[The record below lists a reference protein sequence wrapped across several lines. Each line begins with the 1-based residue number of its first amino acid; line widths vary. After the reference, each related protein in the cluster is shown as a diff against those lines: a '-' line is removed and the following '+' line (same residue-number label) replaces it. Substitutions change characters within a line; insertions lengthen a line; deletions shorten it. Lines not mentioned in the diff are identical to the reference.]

1 MSLKSKLSRSELTI
15 GSWVTLG
22 HPSIAEIMAAAG
34 FDWLVLDMEHSVL
47 ELSEVQSIIQVLDG
61 KQCPAIV
68 RLTSNH
74 PDQIKR
80 VMDAGATGVMVPMI
94 KSAADARAAV
104 DGVYYPPRGQRG
116 VGLARAQGYGAS
128 FQAYRQW
135 LEDNAVIV
143 VMIEHVDAVKAID
156 DILAVPGIDAYIIG
170 PYDLSGSMG
179 RPGDFN
185 HPDVQAAIAQV
196 LQAGQR
202 AQKPGGIHVIEPDP
216 EALQQRIQAGFNF
229 LGYGLDI
236 RILDSI
242 CRNHLQ
248 SIRATLENIMK
259 KFVISTSSFDLDNNP
274 AIQRLLQNGFQA
286 ITNPHR
292 RKLTEDEIIELLSMA
307 QVVGLIAGIEPLTE
321 RVFQSASPLKVI
333 SRCGAG
339 MDSVDLAA
347 AQETWHCG
355 AEHAGS
361 PRASGCRADDGIH
374 TDSPAPNQPN

>member
-1 MSLKSKLSRSELTI
+1 MSLKSRLSRSELTI

-94 KSAADARAAV
+94 KSAADAKAAI

-116 VGLARAQGYGAS
+116 VGLARAQGYGNS

-135 LEDNAVIV
+135 LDENAVIV

-156 DILAVPGIDAYIIG
+156 SILAVPGIDAYIIG

-179 RPGDFN
+179 RPGDLN

-196 LQAGQR
+196 LEAGRR
-202 AQKPGGIHVIEPDP
+202 ANKPGGIHVIEPDP

-242 CRNHLQ
+242 CRTHLQ
-248 SIRATLENIMK
+248 SIRATLK
-259 KFVISTSSFDLDNNP
+259 TS
-274 AIQRLLQNGFQA
+274 
-286 ITNPHR
+286 
-292 RKLTEDEIIELLSMA
+292 
-307 QVVGLIAGIEPLTE
+307 
-321 RVFQSASPLKVI
+321 
-333 SRCGAG
+333 
-339 MDSVDLAA
+339 
-347 AQETWHCG
+347 
-355 AEHAGS
+355 
-361 PRASGCRADDGIH
+361 
-374 TDSPAPNQPN
+374 

>member
-1 MSLKSKLSRSELTI
+1 MSLKSRLSRSELTI

-47 ELSEVQSIIQVLDG
+47 ELSEVQSIIQVLDA

-104 DGVYYPPRGQRG
+104 DGMYYPPRGQRG
-116 VGLARAQGYGAS
+116 VGLARAQGYGNS

-135 LEDNAVIV
+135 LDENAVIV

-156 DILAVPGIDAYIIG
+156 SILAVPGIDAYIIG

-179 RPGDFN
+179 RPGDLN

-196 LQAGQR
+196 LEAGRR
-202 AQKPGGIHVIEPDP
+202 ANKPGGIHVIEPDP

-242 CRNHLQ
+242 CRTHLQ
-248 SIRATLENIMK
+248 SIRATLK
-259 KFVISTSSFDLDNNP
+259 TP
-274 AIQRLLQNGFQA
+274 
-286 ITNPHR
+286 
-292 RKLTEDEIIELLSMA
+292 
-307 QVVGLIAGIEPLTE
+307 
-321 RVFQSASPLKVI
+321 
-333 SRCGAG
+333 
-339 MDSVDLAA
+339 
-347 AQETWHCG
+347 
-355 AEHAGS
+355 
-361 PRASGCRADDGIH
+361 
-374 TDSPAPNQPN
+374 

>member
-1 MSLKSKLSRSELTI
+1 MSLKSRLNRSELTI

-68 RLTSNH
+68 RLTSNY

-94 KSAADARAAV
+94 KSAADAKAAV

-116 VGLARAQGYGAS
+116 VGLARAQGYGNS

-135 LEDNAVIV
+135 LEENAVIV

-156 DILAVPGIDAYIIG
+156 NILAVPGIDAYIIG

-179 RPGDFN
+179 RPGDLN

-196 LQAGQR
+196 LEAGRR
-202 AQKPGGIHVIEPDP
+202 ASKPGGIHVIEPDL

-242 CRNHLQ
+242 CRTHLQ
-248 SIRATLENIMK
+248 NIRATLK
-259 KFVISTSSFDLDNNP
+259 TP
-274 AIQRLLQNGFQA
+274 
-286 ITNPHR
+286 
-292 RKLTEDEIIELLSMA
+292 
-307 QVVGLIAGIEPLTE
+307 
-321 RVFQSASPLKVI
+321 
-333 SRCGAG
+333 
-339 MDSVDLAA
+339 
-347 AQETWHCG
+347 
-355 AEHAGS
+355 
-361 PRASGCRADDGIH
+361 
-374 TDSPAPNQPN
+374 

>member
-1 MSLKSKLSRSELTI
+1 MSLKSRLSRSELTI

-94 KSAADARAAV
+94 KSAAEAKAAV

-116 VGLARAQGYGAS
+116 VGLARAQGYGNS

-135 LEDNAVIV
+135 LDENAVIV

-156 DILAVPGIDAYIIG
+156 SILAVPGIDAYIIG

-179 RPGDFN
+179 RPGDLN

-196 LQAGQR
+196 LEAGRR
-202 AQKPGGIHVIEPDP
+202 ANKPGGIHVIEPDP

-242 CRNHLQ
+242 CRTHLQ
-248 SIRATLENIMK
+248 SIRATLK
-259 KFVISTSSFDLDNNP
+259 TP
-274 AIQRLLQNGFQA
+274 
-286 ITNPHR
+286 
-292 RKLTEDEIIELLSMA
+292 
-307 QVVGLIAGIEPLTE
+307 
-321 RVFQSASPLKVI
+321 
-333 SRCGAG
+333 
-339 MDSVDLAA
+339 
-347 AQETWHCG
+347 
-355 AEHAGS
+355 
-361 PRASGCRADDGIH
+361 
-374 TDSPAPNQPN
+374 